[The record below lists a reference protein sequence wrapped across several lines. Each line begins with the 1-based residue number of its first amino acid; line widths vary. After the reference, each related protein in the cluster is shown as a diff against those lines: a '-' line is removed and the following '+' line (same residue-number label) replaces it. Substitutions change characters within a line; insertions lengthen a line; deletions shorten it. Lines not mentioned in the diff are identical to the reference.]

1 MITSDSSGENEG
13 DSEEGDASTSETDSD
28 ESDTS
33 DSDSDS
39 TSSSEAGSNLPMEG
53 SGGSDAEASRLRTQ
67 HKKNKAKL
75 DRMVHDDTGSEDG
88 LDAPTGIQA
97 SSMFATV
104 HEIVAPQVTMPSI
117 TEIPD
122 DEPIELLGEVAN
134 IVDSVV
140 VVKSLSNGMQR
151 VLDTDS
157 MLVLENRKVLG
168 FVSAVLFGGMKR
180 FLMTHYSLFAGV

>member
-1 MITSDSSGENEG
+1 MITSGSSGE
-13 DSEEGDASTSETDSD
+13 DEEGDASTSETDSD
-28 ESDTS
+28 DSDTS

-39 TSSSEAGSNLPMEG
+39 ISSSEASSNLPMEV
-53 SGGSDAEASRLRTQ
+53 SGGSDAEPSRLRTQ

-75 DRMVHDDTGSEDG
+75 DRMVHDDSGSEDG

-122 DEPIELLGEVAN
+122 DEPIELLGEVTS

-140 VVKSLSNGMQR
+140 VVNSLSNGMQR

-157 MLVLENRKVLG
+157 LLVLENRKVLG
-168 FVSAVLFGGMKR
+168 LVSAVL
-180 FLMTHYSLFAGV
+180 SAG

>member
-1 MITSDSSGENEG
+1 MTTVDSSDEDEG
-13 DSEEGDASTSETDSD
+13 DSEESD
-28 ESDTS
+28 ESTDTDESDSS

-39 TSSSEAGSNLPMEG
+39 TSSSGASSNMPMEVNG
-53 SGGSDAEASRLRTQ
+53 NSDPEASRLRTQ
-67 HKKNKAKL
+67 HKKNKAEL
-75 DRMVHDDTGSEDG
+75 DRMMHDDAGSEDG
-88 LDAPTGIQA
+88 LDTPSGIQA
-97 SSMFATV
+97 SSMFATI
-104 HEIVAPQVTMPSI
+104 HEVVAPQVTMPSI

-122 DEPIELLGEVAN
+122 DEPIELLGEVTS

-168 FVSAVLFGGMKR
+168 LVSTVL
-180 FLMTHYSLFAGV
+180 SAG

>member
-1 MITSDSSGENEG
+1 MITADSSDEDEG
-13 DSEEGDASTSETDSD
+13 DSEESDESTS

-39 TSSSEAGSNLPMEG
+39 TSSSGASLNLHMEG
-53 SGGSDAEASRLRTQ
+53 DSDPEASRLRSQ
-67 HKKNKAKL
+67 HKKSKAKL
-75 DRMVHDDTGSEDG
+75 DRMIHDDAGSEDG
-88 LDAPTGIQA
+88 LDVPTGIQA
-97 SSMFATV
+97 SSMFATI
-104 HEIVAPQVTMPSI
+104 HEIVVPQVTMPSI

-122 DEPIELLGEVAN
+122 DEPIELLGEVMS

-151 VLDTDS
+151 VLDTES

-168 FVSAVLFGGMKR
+168 LVSAVLCTGESV
-180 FLMTHYSLFAGV
+180 LY

>member
-1 MITSDSSGENEG
+1 MTTSDSSSEDEG
-13 DSEEGDASTSETDSD
+13 DSEEGDQSTSETDSGD
-28 ESDTS
+28 SDSS

-39 TSSSEAGSNLPMEG
+39 TSSSGASSNLPMEG
-53 SGGSDAEASRLRTQ
+53 DGDSDPEASRLRTQ

-75 DRMVHDDTGSEDG
+75 DKMVHDDAGSEDG
-88 LDAPTGIQA
+88 SDVPTGIQA
-97 SSMFATV
+97 ISMFATV
-104 HEIVAPQVTMPSI
+104 HEIIAPQVTMPSI

-122 DEPIELLGEVAN
+122 DEPIELIGEVTS

-168 FVSAVLFGGMKR
+168 LVSAVFSAG
-180 FLMTHYSLFAGV
+180 YSVF

>member
-1 MITSDSSGENEG
+1 MITSDSSGEDEG
-13 DSEEGDASTSETDSD
+13 EDEEGDASSSETDSD
-28 ESDTS
+28 ESDSS

-39 TSSSEAGSNLPMEG
+39 TSSSGASSNLPMKG
-53 SGGSDAEASRLRTQ
+53 SGGSDTEASRLRTQ

-75 DRMVHDDTGSEDG
+75 DRMVHDDNGSEDG
-88 LDAPTGIQA
+88 LEVATGMQA
-97 SSMFATV
+97 SSMFATT

-122 DEPIELLGEVAN
+122 DEPIELLGEVTS

-168 FVSAVLFGGMKR
+168 LVSAVLA
-180 FLMTHYSLFAGV
+180 AG